1 MRRAV
6 LERETLETRIRISLA
21 LDGGGNFEVVTG
33 IPFFDHMLAQLAR
46 HGGMDLEVV
55 ATGDLDVD
63 LHHLVE
69 DTGILLGEAFAEALG
84 NKAGIERFSSVD
96 LVLDEALVK
105 VALDLSG
112 RAYLFYDV
120 RFENPL
126 PLGAPGMDPQLAEE
140 FFRAFVNA
148 ARCTLH
154 IESVRGKNTHHLL
167 EATFKGFARALKVA
181 LRVTGDATV
190 PSTKGLL

>member
-6 LERETLETRIRISLA
+6 LERETLETRIRVSLA
-21 LDGGGNFEVVTG
+21 LDGDGNFEVATG

-55 ATGDLDVD
+55 ATGDIDVD

-69 DTGILLGEAFAEALG
+69 DTGILLGEAFAEAVG

-96 LVLDEALVK
+96 LVLDETLVK

>member
-6 LERETLETRIRISLA
+6 LERETLETRIRVSLA
-21 LDGGGNFEVVTG
+21 LDGDGNFEVATG

-55 ATGDLDVD
+55 ATGDIDVD

-69 DTGILLGEAFAEALG
+69 DTGILLGEAFAEAVG

-96 LVLDEALVK
+96 LVLDETLVK

-140 FFRAFVNA
+140 FFRAFVHA

-190 PSTKGLL
+190 PTTKGLL

>member
-21 LDGGGNFEVVTG
+21 LDGGGNFEVATG

-105 VALDLSG
+105 VTLDLSG